1 MRALATRQQLPF
13 VGSHMSSVR
22 ALPPWRSMA
31 TPMQPFAPQVSLP
44 VQKSPS
50 LQVAVLGVW
59 VQPLA
64 VGPEPVEGAC
74 PEPVEGACPEPGEGL
89 QPVESGVN
97 LRLRRSISQDRRLR
111 SCASGATAES
121 AQLPAA
127 TGTTHRPP

>member
-74 PEPVEGACPEPGEGL
+74 PEPGEGL